1 MKELIILKNIVKSFK
16 RQTVLDNISISV
28 CKGEIFG
35 IVGNNGAGK
44 TTLLKIMRGLL
55 APNDGEIYRC
65 DGIRVGSLISSPKLY
80 GDMTAFENLKIF
92 SISKGYKFSKE
103 ELLSVLENVG
113 LSAIEKKLVSKFSTG
128 MKQRLGIAFALVGNS
143 DVLLLDEPFNGLD
156 IDGIIDLRNLLLNL
170 HEKYGT
176 TIVISSHN
184 LDELA
189 KIITRL
195 CIIRNGKLLVD
206 APASDIFEQYHDTS
220 LENIYLALNKK
231 SI

>member
-28 CKGEIFG
+28 GKGEILG
-35 IVGNNGAGK
+35 VVGNNGAGK

-55 APNDGEIYRC
+55 APNCGEISYC
-65 DGIRVGSLISSPKLY
+65 DGIRIGSLISSPKLY

-92 SISKGYKFSKE
+92 SISKGYKLSKE

-113 LSAIEKKLVSKFSTG
+113 LNSTSKKLVSKFSTG
-128 MKQRLGIAFALVGNS
+128 MKQRLGLAFAILGNP
-143 DVLLLDEPFNGLD
+143 DVILLDEPFNGLD
-156 IDGIIDLRNLLLNL
+156 IDGVIDLRNLLLDLNQK
-170 HEKYGT
+170 HGT
-176 TIVISSHN
+176 TIVVSSHI
-184 LDELA
+184 LEELS
-189 KIITRL
+189 KIITHL
-195 CIIRNGKLLVD
+195 CVIKNGKLLVD

-231 SI
+231 

>member
-1 MKELIILKNIVKSFK
+1 
-16 RQTVLDNISISV
+16 
-28 CKGEIFG
+28 
-35 IVGNNGAGK
+35 
-44 TTLLKIMRGLL
+44 
-55 APNDGEIYRC
+55 
-65 DGIRVGSLISSPKLY
+65 
-80 GDMTAFENLKIF
+80 
-92 SISKGYKFSKE
+92 
-103 ELLSVLENVG
+103 
-113 LSAIEKKLVSKFSTG
+113 

>member
-55 APNDGEIYRC
+55 APNGGEISYC
-65 DGIRVGSLISSPKLY
+65 DGVRIGSLISSPKLY
-80 GDMTAFENLKIF
+80 GDMTAFENLKAF
-92 SISKGYKFSKE
+92 SIGQGDKFSRE
-103 ELLSVLENVG
+103 ELVSVLENVG
-113 LSAIEKKLVSKFSTG
+113 LTDTPKKLVSRFSTG
-128 MKQRLGIAFALVGNS
+128 MKQRLGLAFALLGNP

-156 IDGIIDLRNLLLNL
+156 VDGIIDLRNFLSNL

-176 TIVISSHN
+176 TMVISSHN
-184 LDELA
+184 LDELS
-189 KIITRL
+189 KIITHL
-195 CIIRNGKLLVD
+195 CVIKNGKLLVD
-206 APASDIFEQYHDTS
+206 SSVSDIFKKYNDKS
-220 LENIYLALNKK
+220 LEDIYVILNQG
-231 SI
+231 